1 MTLALSRIP
10 RSRDSAMIPWELLD
24 RAPVPG
30 NGGELCL
37 YRRGTEFSIRADGW
51 ELMNS
56 LVHGSEEALAEL
68 ACDRISRG
76 LGPRVLVGGL
86 GMGFTLAALLPR
98 LGGGAQVVVAE
109 LVAAVVT
116 WNRGPLGELAGYPLR
131 DDRVQVRVTDVA
143 ELLRAEREGYD
154 AILLDVDNGP
164 QGLTRQGN
172 NWLYARPGL
181 AAASAALRPG
191 GVLAV
196 WSAGPDSPFSA
207 RLRRT
212 GLKVEEVRVRGRS
225 PFGRGR
231 YTIWIARR

>member
-1 MTLALSRIP
+1 
-10 RSRDSAMIPWELLD
+10 MIPWELLD

-37 YRRGTEFSIRADGW
+37 YRRGTELSIRADGR

-68 ACDRISRG
+68 ACDRIAG
-76 LGPRVLVGGL
+76 GPGPRILVGGL

-98 LGGGAQVVVAE
+98 LGAGARVVVAE

-116 WNRGPLGELAGYPLR
+116 WNRGPLGELAGHPLR

-196 WSAGPDSPFSA
+196 WSAGPDRAFNT

-212 GLKVEEVRVRGRS
+212 ELKVEEVRVRGRS
-225 PFGRGR
+225 PSGRGR

>member
-1 MTLALSRIP
+1 
-10 RSRDSAMIPWELLD
+10 MIPWELLD

-30 NGGELCL
+30 EGGELCL
-37 YRRGTEFSIRADGW
+37 YRRATEFSIRADGR

-68 ACDRISRG
+68 ACERIAGVAR
-76 LGPRVLVGGL
+76 PRVLVGGL
-86 GMGFTLAALLPR
+86 GMGFTLAAVLRQVGLE
-98 LGGGAQVVVAE
+98 AQVVVAE
-109 LVAAVVT
+109 LVEAVVA
-116 WNRGPLGELAGYPLR
+116 WNRGLLGELAGYPV
-131 DDRVQVRVTDVA
+131 DDGRVVVRVADVA
-143 ELLRAEREGYD
+143 ELLREGRGGYD

-196 WSAGPDSPFSA
+196 WSAGPDRPFDA

-212 GLKVEEVRVRGRS
+212 GLTVEELQVRGRS
-225 PFGRGR
+225 PAGRGR
-231 YTIWIARR
+231 YTIWLGRR